1 MEVLARR
8 KHTMLGVLASLILL
22 APMTYG
28 CYNYVCSEQFKTC
41 TKKSGDN
48 VFINSNACASK
59 FSNLLFFDI
68 NYNEC

>member
-8 KHTMLGVLASLILL
+8 KHTMLGVLASLITL

-59 FSNLLFFDI
+59 FLESFILRH
-68 NYNEC
+68 